1 MPVSAASSCR
11 VTRFSL
17 RFSACFSGLRLSFFC
32 SGFGSFLAAGLG
44 SCLAAGLGCS
54 AGLGS
59 AAGFWAAAGCFFGSG
74 FFSAFG
80 AGAGSLPL
88 AR

>member
-32 SGFGSFLAAGLG
+32 SGFGS
-44 SCLAAGLGCS
+44 CLAAGLGCS
-54 AGLGS
+54 AGLGL

-74 FFSAFG
+74 FFSSFG